1 MRAGSSSRSSF
12 TGLVRRQA
20 VRGRFEAALT
30 ASGALASM
38 VFIFAAVAFVPAR
51 PNVPALPRVGDFDG
65 ERAFADLKRLVSF
78 GPRPPGSR
86 ALDQSRQFIIG
97 ELRAAGAAVVSDPFT
112 ASTPLGPVPMT
123 NLVAKIA
130 GSSSALVIIAGHY
143 DTKRRNFPFVGA
155 NDGGSS
161 VAFLLEMARV
171 LARRTHS
178 ATGWS
183 SSTERR
189 LCSVGPTRTACTVV
203 GTSLRR
209 SQLKAH

>member
-1 MRAGSSSRSSF
+1 MTPIMTTISLA
-12 TGLVRRQA
+12 RQPM
-20 VRGRFEAALT
+20 RGRSQILTLAAPCALVSLT
-30 ASGALASM
+30 IALAL
-38 VFIFAAVAFVPAR
+38 AAHIQAR
-51 PNVPALPRVGDFDG
+51 PNTRGIAPSGEFDAD
-65 ERAFADLKRLVSF
+65 RAFADLKRLVSF

-86 ALDQSRQFIIG
+86 ALQQSREFIVS
-97 ELRAAGAAVVSDPFT
+97 ELRAAGATVVLDSFT
-112 ASTPLGPVPMT
+112 ASTPLGPMPMT
-123 NLVAKIA
+123 NLV
-130 GSSSALVIIAGHY
+130 VIVAGHY
-143 DTKRRNFPFVGA
+143 DTKRTNFLFVGA

>member
-1 MRAGSSSRSSF
+1 MTPIVTTISLARQPMRDRSQIF
-12 TGLVRRQA
+12 TLAAPRALVS
-20 VRGRFEAALT
+20 LT
-30 ASGALASM
+30 IALAL
-38 VFIFAAVAFVPAR
+38 AAYIQAR
-51 PNVPALPRVGDFDG
+51 PNTPGIAPSGKFDAD
-65 ERAFADLKRLVSF
+65 RAFADLKRLVSF

-86 ALDQSRQFIIG
+86 ALERSREFIVG
-97 ELRAAGAAVVSDPFT
+97 ELRAAGVVLDSFT
-112 ASTPLGPVPMT
+112 ASTPLGPIPMT
-123 NLVAKIA
+123 NLVAKTP
-130 GSSSALVIIAGHY
+130 GTNSAVVIIAGHY
-143 DTKRRNFPFVGA
+143 DTKRTNFLFVGA